1 MLYIKQYRLILEL
14 ITFCRK
20 VIIDTEMENKVKHL
34 SPRLLPCIKPWLGPR
49 GTVSRQLCPSLTIK
63 MIVAGLV
70 LVSIASVLSQD
81 TPPPFRRIGCP
92 AANLLAGD
100 NYCFSPA
107 TNCLPNAI
115 DHPDIPKNN
124 NMYKVREPAL
134 NDGSLL
140 GYIYFLDKYI
150 FVPCGAI

>member
-1 MLYIKQYRLILEL
+1 M
-14 ITFCRK
+14 
-20 VIIDTEMENKVKHL
+20 
-34 SPRLLPCIKPWLGPR
+34 LPCIKPWLGPR
-49 GTVSRQLCPSLTIK
+49 GSVSRQLCPSLTTK

-124 NMYKVREPAL
+124 NMYKVRGPAFT
-134 NDGSLL
+134 DGSLL
-140 GYIYFLDKYI
+140 VYI
-150 FVPCGAI
+150 FWNQEMISDK